1 MSAEEMTSSVESIEV
16 EAEKILEEA
25 RSKASEILLKANEE
39 SNKILSSELLM
50 DEVRTECEQ
59 IILKAREEA
68 DKKVAE
74 SKKDASKIRTD
85 IGKKVEEVTARIV
98 SNIVGAELK

>member
-50 DEVRTECEQ
+50 DEVKTECEQ

-74 SKKDASKIRTD
+74 SQKDASEIRTD
-85 IGKKVEEVTARIV
+85 IGRKVEEVTTRIV